1 MQIKT
6 LLNRVQTFT
15 SCVYGAVRWV
25 EDAAVPA
32 LEGDLHLPDGRPIC
46 AGCDR
51 PRPGYDTLAVR
62 RCECVPLWGMTVFF
76 SVCAAARGL
85 STVWG

>member
-25 EDAAVPA
+25 DDAAVPA
-32 LEGDLHLPDGRPIC
+32 LEGDLHLPDEQSADLRW
-46 AGCDR
+46 
-51 PRPGYDTLAVR
+51 L
-62 RCECVPLWGMTVFF
+62 
-76 SVCAAARGL
+76 
-85 STVWG
+85 